1 MPVPRFAHGELETL
15 GIEKSTRQENQTTIK
30 VYDPKLNIDLVT
42 NKLMFPTT
50 MDFLGPNDLLVLEK
64 DNGTVRRVVN
74 GTLLSESLLDV
85 NVATEGE
92 RGMLGIAV
100 AKDQNNSNQNDH
112 PRSVL
117 LYYTEAEN
125 KRWRWANCQS
135 SLPIP
140 VSE

>member
-42 NKLMFPTT
+42 ITYVPTT

-64 DNGTVRRVVN
+64 DNGTVPRVVN
-74 GTLLSESLLDV
+74 GNSLSESLLDV

-117 LYYTEAEN
+117 LYYTEG
-125 KRWRWANCQS
+125 
-135 SLPIP
+135 
-140 VSE
+140 